1 MRKYCHSSALSL
13 LAFCATAALNL
24 DVCHGWSVG
33 GGGRA
38 PSNGVTS
45 RRQLLQHM
53 IAVSLATTPSLA
65 TAATT
70 SSTSVDA
77 GLQKIQMGHARVRYL
92 LDHWDVVTTVCGT
105 TVMTDL
111 ERRQVVRTEGGTQC
125 VLTPLRVQEFMG
137 YKSIKDP
144 LYKADKLMLSLLKY
158 VDPDD
163 VDKYLDYVEQYREK
177 ADQTAMLAY
186 TSSWGEANP

>member
-1 MRKYCHSSALSL
+1 M
-13 LAFCATAALNL
+13 
-24 DVCHGWSVG
+24 
-33 GGGRA
+33 
-38 PSNGVTS
+38 
-45 RRQLLQHM
+45 LQHM
-53 IAVSLATTPSLA
+53 MIAVPFTATPSIA
-65 TAATT
+65 IASTAA
-70 SSTSVDA
+70 STVDA
-77 GLQKIQMGHARVRYL
+77 GLQKIQLGHARVRYL
-92 LDHWDVVTTVCGT
+92 LDHWDEVTTVCGT

-137 YKSIKDP
+137 YKSINDP